1 MEISTPELGIASNDA
16 VQGFLASLEIAASR
30 NERTGSLNVEAVA
43 SSRWLPADRKWGIR
57 FGADGNVTIVLGM
70 WNYGRGCYSAYFAS
84 LVSARLGIPFRRVRL
99 YYSANLPARLQTPIA
114 PQFVPCR
121 SSVSPLAAAAADVI
135 EGMCDQV
142 IERGRLAFAAIAGV
156 ETGVVGF
163 DQSGGRFFVL
173 NQDRSGRILEIA
185 GQARGG
191 RCVSVN

>member
-99 YYSANLPARLQTPIA
+99 YYSANLPARLQTPTA
-114 PQFVPCR
+114 PQFVLRR
-121 SSVSPLAAAAADVI
+121 SSGSPLASAAADVI

-142 IERGRLAFAAIAGV
+142 IERGRSAFAAIAGV
-156 ETGVVGF
+156 EPGNVGF
-163 DQSGGRFFVL
+163 DQSSGRFFVL
-173 NQDRSGRILEIA
+173 DQDQSGSILEIA

-191 RCVSVN
+191 TCVSVN